1 MNDFVRD
8 LRYALRQLRRTP
20 AFSLVV
26 LATLGLGI
34 GSNAAIFSVFNGLLL
49 QPLPYADPGRLVQIN
64 HFYPSLNN
72 LEASVSAPGFRD
84 YRERLE
90 RLQSVAAQGGWG
102 VNLVGDGEPERLNGA
117 RVSANYF
124 STYGIPAANGR
135 LFQSDEEAGGGA
147 RVVVLS
153 DGLWRRRFGGDISV
167 LGRTLNLNGEPY
179 LVVGILPRDFRPFF
193 NRTAEIFSPLS
204 FTPQQL
210 SGGYTNEFL
219 TVTAR
224 LAPGATPE
232 QAQAEATS
240 FAENLKRDRSLP
252 PDWGIRLTSLD
263 QRARGDLR
271 AALWVL
277 LGAVGFVLLIACAN
291 VANLLLARGA
301 SRTREVAVRL
311 AIGAGRGHL
320 LRQLLAEALVLSTA
334 GGAVGLFLAYWGVR
348 LLARANPGNLPRVE
362 QVSLDLPVLGFT
374 LAVTL
379 GTALLFGLLPALQA
393 ARMPVQEVLRE
404 GAPGAGGS
412 RSGAFTRRM
421 LVAAEFAIA
430 VALLVGAG
438 LLLKSFAK
446 LTSVSPGF
454 DPQGLL
460 TFQINLPAARYP
472 SDTVRIA
479 FFDRLL
485 ERLAATPGVEAVGA
499 TSTLPFSGSWSTG
512 SFQVEGY
519 SPAQGEPSPWGDI
532 RVVSPGFDRA
542 MGIQMIAGRF
552 LDETDR
558 LGGEPTV
565 VVDQEAARRFWP
577 NRDPLSGRVTFDGNT
592 FFRVVGVVAHTAH
605 EGLDADPR
613 VQIYFPQRGLG
624 VASMFV
630 AVRSRTDAGAL
641 VPAARAAVRTIDSDQ
656 PISNLTTMDDLM
668 AGAVGPRRLLAG
680 LLAAFAAFALLL
692 AATGVYGVMSLAVSH
707 RTREFGVRM
716 AMGAARPVILGA
728 VMRQGLALA
737 AVGVVVGGLGAAALS
752 RLLTTQ
758 LYQVRPLDAVVF
770 AVVPGILLLVASAST
785 LLPALRAT
793 RVDPASALR
802 ME

>member
-1 MNDFVRD
+1 MNDFGRD
-8 LRYALRQLRRTP
+8 LKYAIRQLRRTP

-90 RLQSVAAQGGWG
+90 RLQNVAAQGGWG

-124 STYGIPAANGR
+124 STYGIPAAQGR
-135 LFQSDEEAGGGA
+135 LFQADEEAGGGA

-153 DGLWRRRFGGDISV
+153 DGLWRRRFGGEVSV

-179 LVVGILPRDFRPFF
+179 VVVGILSRDFRPFF

-204 FTPQQL
+204 FTAQQL
-210 SGGYTNEFL
+210 AGGYTNEFL

-240 FAENLKRDRSLP
+240 FAENLKRDLSLP
-252 PDWGIRLTSLD
+252 PDWGIRLTSLN

-320 LRQLLAEALVLSTA
+320 LRQLLAEALVLSAA
-334 GGAVGLFLAYWGVR
+334 GGAMGLLLASFGVR

-362 QVSLDLPVLGFT
+362 QISLDLPVLGFT

-379 GTALLFGLLPALQA
+379 GTAVLFGLLPALQA

-412 RSGAFTRRM
+412 RSGALTRRM

-438 LLLKSFAK
+438 LLLKSFAR

-454 DPQGLL
+454 DPQDLL
-460 TFQINLPAARYP
+460 TFQINLPDARYP

-542 MGIQMIAGRF
+542 MGIRMIAGRF

-565 VVDQEAARRFWP
+565 VVDEEAARRFWP
-577 NRDPLSGRVTFDGNT
+577 DRDPLTGRVTFDGNT

-613 VQIYFPQRGLG
+613 VQLYFPQRGFG
-624 VASMFV
+624 AASMFV
-630 AVRSRTDAGAL
+630 AVRSRTDAAAL
-641 VPAARAAVRTIDSDQ
+641 VPAARAAVRAIDPDQ
-656 PISNLTTMDDLM
+656 PISNLTTMDELM
-668 AGAVGPRRLLAG
+668 AGVVGPRRLAAG

-737 AVGVVVGGLGAAALS
+737 GVGVVVGGLGAAALS

-770 AVVPGILLLVASAST
+770 AVVPGILLLVAGAST

>member
-1 MNDFVRD
+1 
-8 LRYALRQLRRTP
+8 
-20 AFSLVV
+20 
-26 LATLGLGI
+26 
-34 GSNAAIFSVFNGLLL
+34 
-49 QPLPYADPGRLVQIN
+49 
-64 HFYPSLNN
+64 
-72 LEASVSAPGFRD
+72 
-84 YRERLE
+84 
-90 RLQSVAAQGGWG
+90 
-102 VNLVGDGEPERLNGA
+102 
-117 RVSANYF
+117 
-124 STYGIPAANGR
+124 
-135 LFQSDEEAGGGA
+135 
-147 RVVVLS
+147 
-153 DGLWRRRFGGDISV
+153 
-167 LGRTLNLNGEPY
+167 
-179 LVVGILPRDFRPFF
+179 
-193 NRTAEIFSPLS
+193 
-204 FTPQQL
+204 
-210 SGGYTNEFL
+210 
-219 TVTAR
+219 
-224 LAPGATPE
+224 
-232 QAQAEATS
+232 
-240 FAENLKRDRSLP
+240 
-252 PDWGIRLTSLD
+252 
-263 QRARGDLR
+263 
-271 AALWVL
+271 
-277 LGAVGFVLLIACAN
+277 
-291 VANLLLARGA
+291 
-301 SRTREVAVRL
+301 
-311 AIGAGRGHL
+311 
-320 LRQLLAEALVLSTA
+320 
-334 GGAVGLFLAYWGVR
+334 
-348 LLARANPGNLPRVE
+348 
-362 QVSLDLPVLGFT
+362 
-374 LAVTL
+374 
-379 GTALLFGLLPALQA
+379 
-393 ARMPVQEVLRE
+393 
-404 GAPGAGGS
+404 
-412 RSGAFTRRM
+412 
-421 LVAAEFAIA
+421 
-430 VALLVGAG
+430 
-438 LLLKSFAK
+438 
-446 LTSVSPGF
+446 
-454 DPQGLL
+454 
-460 TFQINLPAARYP
+460 
-472 SDTVRIA
+472 
-479 FFDRLL
+479 
-485 ERLAATPGVEAVGA
+485 VEAVGA

-656 PISNLTTMDDLM
+656 PISNLTTMDELM
-668 AGAVGPRRLLAG
+668 GGAVGPRRLLAG

-737 AVGVVVGGLGAAALS
+737 GVGVVVGGLGAAALS

>member
-1 MNDFVRD
+1 MNDFGRD
-8 LRYALRQLRRTP
+8 LKYALRQLRRTP

-49 QPLPYADPGRLVQIN
+49 RPLPYADPSRLVQIN

-135 LFQSDEEAGGGA
+135 LFQADEEAGGGA

-153 DGLWRRRFGGDISV
+153 DGLWRRRFGGDVSV

-179 LVVGILPRDFRPFF
+179 VVVGILPRDFRPFF

-219 TVTAR
+219 TVTGR

-232 QAQAEATS
+232 QAQAEATG

-252 PDWGIRLTSLD
+252 PDWGIRLTSLN

-320 LRQLLAEALVLSTA
+320 LRQLLAEALVLSVA

-362 QVSLDLPVLGFT
+362 QIGLDLPVLGFT

-412 RSGAFTRRM
+412 RSGAFTRRV

-438 LLLKSFAK
+438 LLLKSFAR

-454 DPQGLL
+454 DPQDLL
-460 TFQINLPAARYP
+460 TFQINLPATRYP
-472 SDTVRIA
+472 SDTARIA
-479 FFDRLL
+479 FFDLLL

-499 TSTLPFSGSWSTG
+499 TSTLPFSGAWSTG

-613 VQIYFPQRGLG
+613 VQLFFPQRGLG

-630 AVRSRTDAGAL
+630 AVRSRTDARAL
-641 VPAARAAVRTIDSDQ
+641 VPATRAAVRAIDPDQ
-656 PISNLTTMDDLM
+656 PISNLTTMDELM
-668 AGAVGPRRLLAG
+668 GGAVGPRRLLAG

-737 AVGVVVGGLGAAALS
+737 GVGVVVGGLGAAALS

-770 AVVPGILLLVASAST
+770 AVVPGILLLVAGAST

>member
-1 MNDFVRD
+1 MNDFGRD
-8 LRYALRQLRRTP
+8 LKYALRQLRRTP

-135 LFQSDEEAGGGA
+135 LFQADEEAGGGG

-153 DGLWRRRFGGDISV
+153 DGLWRRRFGGEVSV

-179 LVVGILPRDFRPFF
+179 VVVGILPRDFRPFF
-193 NRTAEIFSPLS
+193 NRTAEIFSPL
-204 FTPQQL
+204 FLTPQQL
-210 SGGYTNEFL
+210 AGGYTNEFL

-301 SRTREVAVRL
+301 GRTREVAVRL
-311 AIGAGRGHL
+311 AIGAGPGHL
-320 LRQLLAEALVLSTA
+320 LRQLLAEALVLSVA

-656 PISNLTTMDDLM
+656 PISNLTTMDELM
-668 AGAVGPRRLLAG
+668 GGAVGPRRLLAG

-737 AVGVVVGGLGAAALS
+737 GVGVVVGGLGAAALS